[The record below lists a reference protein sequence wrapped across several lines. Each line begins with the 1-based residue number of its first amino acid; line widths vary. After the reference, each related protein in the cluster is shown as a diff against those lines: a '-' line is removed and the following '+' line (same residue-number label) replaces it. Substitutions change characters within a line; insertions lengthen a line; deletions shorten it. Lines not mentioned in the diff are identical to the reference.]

1 MRATL
6 RLAALVPGVG
16 TLLLAGGVRAQLLIT
31 GNDEKV
37 SFDENTGK
45 TITHPAGKDTV
56 SIIDISDP
64 AKPKIVVNLPLM
76 NTITGPPVNLAIT
89 PDRHLALV
97 ANSLDW
103 VCRDIPPRCAGIP
116 RKQTWARHYAS
127 IPELRERKRKAL
139 RRVPHASDAGVRRQN
154 PSHLD

>member
-1 MRATL
+1 MKPFL
-6 RLAALVPGVG
+6 PPLALTAAVGV
-16 TLLLAGGVRAQLLIT
+16 LLASGAARAQLLIT

-56 SIIDISDP
+56 SIIDIADP
-64 AKPKIVVNLPLM
+64 LKPKIVANLPLM

-89 PDRHLALV
+89 PDQHLALV

-103 VCRDIPPRCAGIP
+103 ARTARAGRACP
-116 RKQTWARHYAS
+116 TTRSTS
-127 IPELRERKRKAL
+127 LT
-139 RRVPHASDAGVRRQN
+139 
-154 PSHLD
+154 

>member
-1 MRATL
+1 M

-89 PDRHLALV
+89 PIGIWRWSPIRSIGSAGTSRLDAREYPVSRHGLATTRASRSCGNV
-97 ANSLDW
+97 KERHSA
-103 VCRDIPPRCAGIP
+103 VCRTPATQG
-116 RKQTWARHYAS
+116 
-127 IPELRERKRKAL
+127 
-139 RRVPHASDAGVRRQN
+139 
-154 PSHLD
+154 